1 MSNIIWPINSF
12 RLKNVWLIFILLVS
26 CGQNTD
32 KTSNLTTEENIRP
45 DSILNQTSL
54 RKEIPSKRN
63 YRYFEP
69 TSIDT
74 FLDFSEELSLQL
86 KYSDSTTIQPY
97 YRDQKIIDSLTKPY
111 GNFYKRAQVI
121 ENYRLQTFGDQ
132 VKRSGDTILTR
143 LTNGNWASITP
154 NHETDEAGNTF
165 EYYFKEEGFYLIR
178 TQWSEGSE
186 YKLISHLDG
195 RITPIW
201 GVPYFS
207 PDSRYMISVNGDID
221 AGYSPNGFQLFKLN
235 SGRLKLMGSFEPVKW
250 EPGAAE
256 WTDNQ
261 TMKIRCRTTEI
272 KNDLIHDLFFYIAL
286 HIN

>member
-1 MSNIIWPINSF
+1 M
-12 RLKNVWLIFILLVS
+12 KNVWLIFILLAS
-26 CGQNTD
+26 CGQNRD
-32 KTSNLTTEENIRP
+32 NTSNLTTEENLRQ
-45 DSILNQTSL
+45 DSKQNQTTL
-54 RKEIPSKRN
+54 HKGIPSKRN

-74 FLDFSEELSLQL
+74 ILDFSEDLSLQL

-97 YRDQKIIDSLTKPY
+97 YKDQNIIDSLAKSY
-111 GNFYKRAQVI
+111 GNFYERAQAI
-121 ENYRLQTFGDQ
+121 ENYRLQRCGDQ
-132 VKRSGDTILTR
+132 VKRSGDTIFTR
-143 LTNGNWASITP
+143 LINGTWASIMP
-154 NHETDEAGNTF
+154 NPETIEAGNTF
-165 EYYFKEEGFYLIR
+165 EYYFKDEGFYLIR

-186 YKLISHLDG
+186 YKLINHLVG

-201 GVPYFS
+201 GIPYFS

-221 AGYSPNGFQLFKLN
+221 AGYTPNGFQIFKLN
-235 SGRLKLMGSFEPVKW
+235 NSRLKLMGSFEPVLW

-256 WTDNQ
+256 WTDKQ

-272 KNDLIHDLFFYIAL
+272 KKDLIHDKFFYVGL

>member
-1 MSNIIWPINSF
+1 M
-12 RLKNVWLIFILLVS
+12 KNVWLIFILLAS
-26 CGQNTD
+26 CGQNRD
-32 KTSNLTTEENIRP
+32 NTSNLITEENLRQ
-45 DSILNQTSL
+45 DSKQNQTTL
-54 RKEIPSKRN
+54 HKEIPSKRN

-74 FLDFSEELSLQL
+74 ILDFSEDLSLQL

-97 YRDQKIIDSLTKPY
+97 YKDQNIIDSLAKSY
-111 GNFYKRAQVI
+111 GNFYERAQAI
-121 ENYRLQTFGDQ
+121 ENYRLQRCGDQ
-132 VKRSGDTILTR
+132 VKRSGDTIFTR
-143 LTNGNWASITP
+143 LINGTWASITP
-154 NHETDEAGNTF
+154 NPETIEAGNTF
-165 EYYFKEEGFYLIR
+165 EYYFKDEGFYLIR

-186 YKLISHLDG
+186 YKLINHLDG

-201 GVPYFS
+201 GIPYFS

-221 AGYSPNGFQLFKLN
+221 AGYTPNGFQIFKLN
-235 SGRLKLMGSFEPVKW
+235 NSRLKLMGSFEPVLW

-256 WTDNQ
+256 WTDKQ

-272 KNDLIHDLFFYIAL
+272 KKDLIHDKFFYVGL